1 NLTGGSNA
9 ATSGSLNDIG
19 TAGNAFTL
27 GGGGLN
33 TNLPAQNA
41 AGTFALALA
50 KLPLGTLLELEL
62 SAAQIE
68 GRGEVVSSPRVI
80 TSDSHTARIEQGV
93 EIPFFSVSDGQA
105 TLSFRK
111 AVLSLEVTPQITPD
125 DRVLMDLEVHRDTQG
140 SLVTFGTANISAP
153 TIDTRQ
159 VQSQLLVDNGQTVVL
174 GGIYETTQSNSV
186 TKVPLLGDIPILGR
200 LFRTTRNVD
209 NRSELLIFVTPK
221 ILQGVDLNVQ

>member
-1 NLTGGSNA
+1 M
-9 ATSGSLNDIG
+9 
-19 TAGNAFTL
+19 
-27 GGGGLN
+27 
-33 TNLPAQNA
+33 
-41 AGTFALALA
+41 
-50 KLPLGTLLELEL
+50 ELEL